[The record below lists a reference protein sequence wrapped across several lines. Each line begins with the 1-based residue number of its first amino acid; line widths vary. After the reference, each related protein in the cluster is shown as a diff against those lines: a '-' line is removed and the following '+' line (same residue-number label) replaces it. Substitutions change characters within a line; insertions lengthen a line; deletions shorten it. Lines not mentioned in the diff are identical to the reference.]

1 MLGLEVHLELGVSDV
16 EEGAGGGGGR
26 GVLGHQLED
35 AGLLLRYKHSSLSPL
50 ILSLTHLNPH

>member
-16 EEGAGGGGGR
+16 EEGAGGGGWR
-26 GVLGHQLED
+26 GVLGHHLED

-50 ILSLTHLNPH
+50 ILSL